1 MLDYEKEMLLNLLH
15 QDGLLIGAKGLSTH
29 DILVN
34 LIKIYCEPGNL
45 VLILSAEGEEEQSIL
60 SHLTL
65 EGVNPLPRVLSCENN
80 TSEREKIYLQG
91 GVLFVSARIL
101 VVDMLKHKVPIE
113 HITGFIVLRAHRIL
127 ESCQEAFALRLYRQ
141 KNKTGF
147 IKAFSS
153 SPQSF
158 IVGFAQLEKIM
169 RALFIRHV
177 YLMPRFQATVKETL
191 DKRKP
196 DVIELRINLTSCMS
210 AVQNALLDI
219 GAYLFKELKRLNV
232 SLDLEDVSIESIFSQ
247 QFHRSIQCKL
257 DPMWHQLSKVSKQII
272 TDLRT
277 LRHLLVLLLDSDAI
291 HLSAFLSTLR
301 SPDYVHK
308 SSGWL
313 LLDAAE
319 TLILNV
325 EERKSK
331 LEQQPKWSVL
341 KEILSEIHT
350 GHSGQE
356 MALVLVNDV
365 NTCKQL
371 KKLLTDGPEKIFSD
385 TKRYLLRNKPE
396 LPAAAQGGGGK
407 SSSKQTEDSPT
418 DAEDK
423 AEEDSQGM
431 EEDVEESFML
441 SQKPNEKALCLT
453 EEPIAEPTVVLHDLR
468 NHSTLDLT
476 AKLNSLKPTSVIF
489 YNADVTAIRQVEV
502 YQCSRS
508 EVQIKVFFMQ
518 YAESVEE
525 QAYLSD
531 LRREKKA
538 FETLIQEKTN
548 MAVPIEQDGKM
559 EEESE
564 ESCGRVIVD
573 KREFRSELPV
583 LLHKRGIYIEPVVI
597 SVGDYILSPDICVER
612 KSISD
617 LIGSLQSG
625 RLYTQVQQMCRHYAK
640 PLLLIEFDHNK
651 PFELQGN
658 YYLSRDI
665 SAKSSEI
672 TAKLQLLTLHFPK
685 LRLIWSSGPYNTAQ
699 LFYELKQGRE
709 EPSAEVASSI
719 GQESSEDFTD
729 KYNSNVEDFLS
740 KLPGVTSK
748 NKYVLLNK
756 AKSLPALCR
765 LSEEELSGLLENP
778 QLGNTLYIA
787 LHGKVEAQGG
797 GQVTRSKKYTR
808 FRATKAAAAASKEK
822 K

>member
-15 QDGLLIGAKGLSTH
+15 QDGLLIGAKGLSTQ
-29 DILVN
+29 DIFLN

-45 VLILSAEGEEEQSIL
+45 VLVLSAEPEEEQWVL
-60 SHLTL
+60 SQLSLDVACT
-65 EGVNPLPRVLSCENN
+65 PRVLSCQDN

-147 IKAFSS
+147 VKAFSS

-158 IVGFAQLEKIM
+158 LSGFAQLEKIL
-169 RALFIRHV
+169 RALFLRHV
-177 YLMPRFQATVKETL
+177 YLMPRFQALVKESL
-191 DKRKP
+191 EKRKP
-196 DVIELRINLTSCMS
+196 SVVELRINLTSCMS
-210 AVQNALLDI
+210 AAQNSLLEI

-232 SLDLEDVSIESIFSQ
+232 GLDMDDISVESIYSQ
-247 QFHRSIQCKL
+247 HFHRSLQCKL
-257 DPMWHQLSKVSKQII
+257 DPMWHQLSKASKQII

-277 LRHLLVLLLDSDAI
+277 LRHLLVLLLDSDAL
-291 HLSAFLSTLR
+291 HTASFLSVLR
-301 SPDYVHK
+301 TQDYVHQ
-308 SSGWL
+308 SSGWM

-319 TLILNV
+319 TLILNI

-331 LEQQPKWSVL
+331 LEQQPKWNVL
-341 KEILSEIHT
+341 REILSEVHT
-350 GHSGQE
+350 GGQE
-356 MALVLVNDV
+356 MVLVLVNDV

-371 KKLLTDGPEKIFSD
+371 KKLLTDGPEKIFVD
-385 TKRYLLRNKPE
+385 TQRYLSRKKPGDSV
-396 LPAAAQGGGGK
+396 LPIIKSTGK
-407 SSSKQTEDSPT
+407 SAEKDKLKESDEEVEA
-418 DAEDK
+418 DADEGE
-423 AEEDSQGM
+423 AEE
-431 EEDVEESFML
+431 EESFML
-441 SQKPNEKALCLT
+441 SQKPNEKGLCLT
-453 EEPIAEPTVVLHDLR
+453 TEPVAEPTVVLHDLR
-468 NHSTLDLT
+468 NHSALDLSI
-476 AKLNSLKPTSVIF
+476 KLRSLKPTSVVF

-502 YQCSRS
+502 YQCAQS

-531 LRREKKA
+531 LRREKKS
-538 FETLIQEKTN
+538 FEHLIQEKTN
-548 MAVPIEQDGKM
+548 MAVPEDQDGKS
-559 EEESE
+559 ETEQEESA
-564 ESCGRVIVD
+564 GKVIVD
-573 KREFRSELPV
+573 MREFRSELPV
-583 LLHKRGIYIEPVVI
+583 LLHKRGLYIEPVTI

-625 RLYTQVQQMCRHYAK
+625 RLYTQAQQMCRHYTK

-665 SAKSSEI
+665 AAKSSDI

-709 EPSAEVASSI
+709 EPSAETASSI
-719 GQESSEDFTD
+719 GQETSEDLTD
-729 KYNSNVEDFLS
+729 KYNANIDDLIS
-740 KLPGVTSK
+740 KLPGITSK
-748 NKYVLLNK
+748 NKYSILNK
-756 AKSLPALCR
+756 GHSLPALCK
-765 LSEEELSGLLENP
+765 LNEAELAALLGNP
-778 QLGNTLYIA
+778 QAAGSLHSA
-787 LHGKVEAQGG
+787 LHSKLETGNSR
-797 GQVTRSKKYTR
+797 QVTKGKKHQR
-808 FRATKAAAAASKEK
+808 FRATRAARETK